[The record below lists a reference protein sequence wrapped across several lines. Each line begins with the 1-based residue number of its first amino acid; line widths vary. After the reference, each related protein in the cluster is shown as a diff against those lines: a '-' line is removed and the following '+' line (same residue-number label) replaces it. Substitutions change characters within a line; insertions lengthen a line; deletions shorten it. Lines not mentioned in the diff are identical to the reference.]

1 MAAYLDLRDL
11 FNDSELRNRTQVA
24 VAVTAHSLAGT
35 ATPTDDDL
43 AWVALALGDTGGE
56 AEKALK
62 FVLAENKAASVGAIQ
77 GADDATLQTNVDA
90 VRDTLVVAY
99 KAERAAQGGTP

>member
-24 VAVTAHSLAGT
+24 VAVSAHALATTG
-35 ATPTDDDL
+35 APTDDDL
-43 AWVALALGDTGGE
+43 AWVALALGNTGGE

-62 FVLAENKAASVGAIQ
+62 FVLAENKSASVGAIQ
-77 GADDATLQTNVDA
+77 GADDATLQSAVDL
-90 VRDTLVVAY
+90 VVPTLVTAY
-99 KAERAAQGGTP
+99 KAERAAQGGGV